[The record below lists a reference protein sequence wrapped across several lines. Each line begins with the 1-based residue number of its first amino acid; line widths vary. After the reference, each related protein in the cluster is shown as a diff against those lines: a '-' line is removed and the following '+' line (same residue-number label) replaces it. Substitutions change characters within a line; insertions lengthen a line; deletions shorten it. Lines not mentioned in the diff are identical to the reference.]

1 MLISALIDSGATGQF
16 IDIDY
21 VWSEN
26 LHTQHLPRAIPVYS
40 VDGNEVGYIT
50 EVIDLIVQYG
60 DHSERATFHVTGISQ
75 TTIILRH
82 MWWVEH
88 NTEINW
94 CTGKVSLT
102 RFPKSCG
109 PKATADL
116 TDWLIPRLAD
126 NSSDSPKAKFFWKVH
141 IEEVL
146 EGHPEPQETELPPGF
161 THP

>member
-82 MWWVEH
+82 MWLVEH
-88 NTEINW
+88 NPEINW
-94 CTGKVSLT
+94 CTEKVSLT
-102 RFPKSCG
+102 RCPVSCG
-109 PKATADL
+109 LKSTADL
-116 TDWLIPRLAD
+116 TDQPISRLTN
-126 NSSDSPKAKFFWKVH
+126 NSLDSPKAKSCRKVW
-141 IEEVL
+141 IKEVL
-146 EGHPEPQETELPPGF
+146 EGQPEP
-161 THP
+161 